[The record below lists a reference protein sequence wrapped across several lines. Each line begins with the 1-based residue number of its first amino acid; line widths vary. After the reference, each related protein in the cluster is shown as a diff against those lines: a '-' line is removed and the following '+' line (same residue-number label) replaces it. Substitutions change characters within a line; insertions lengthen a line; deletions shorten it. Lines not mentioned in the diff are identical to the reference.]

1 MACAKGDEARNEV
14 PAPVVTLAC
23 VCCTTFACKIW
34 SLVVRLLHIIGSVR
48 WYESTVRTSPQTEV
62 LSSFWCFMPFACGF
76 NCCRQQTVIPLKL
89 PCVHVCVSLFFGGAG
104 GWKMP
109 DCVFMCVYVC
119 MRDVRRN
126 ALWYRNA
133 ISSLSVYGCIGF
145 IRIWKCWAAVPGVSG
160 CLCPLPLLRSP
171 SHSFTGLGGLPG
183 WLMH

>member
-1 MACAKGDEARNEV
+1 MCVAAQDLPVKSDLWSSDFCTLSAR
-14 PAPVVTLAC
+14 C
-23 VCCTTFACKIW
+23 VDM
-34 SLVVRLLHIIGSVR
+34 SPQLELP
-48 WYESTVRTSPQTEV
+48 PQTEV
-62 LSSFWCFMPFACGF
+62 LSSFWCFIPFACGF

-89 PCVHVCVSLFFGGAG
+89 PCVHVCVSLFFGGEG
-104 GWKMP
+104 GGEARGGK
-109 DCVFMCVYVC
+109 CRTACLCVC
-119 MRDVRRN
+119 MRDVQRN

-160 CLCPLPLLRSP
+160 SLCPLPLLR